1 MRSRIVLVSLVLLA
15 AAGSRPARA
24 GEIVD
29 RIVAII
35 DRDVI
40 TLSEAQQARGLVEVR
55 TGQPS
60 SLAEVVE
67 RLIEDRLVER
77 EVERFV
83 GEPVPIELVD
93 DAMSQVR
100 VSFPDEADYRK
111 MLARDG
117 LTEEEVR
124 EQLRRQLAITSYLE
138 RRFRALSYVTAEE
151 IERYYEEDPELS
163 SPLAPGLSAVSD
175 RIRLILEE
183 RKFTA
188 RVELWIA
195 SLKSRSRIQRYVW

>member
-15 AAGSRPARA
+15 AAGPRPARA

-35 DRDVI
+35 DREVI
-40 TLSEAQQARGLVEVR
+40 TLSEAEQARGLVEVR
-55 TGQPS
+55 TGQPT
-60 SLAEVVE
+60 SLADVVE

-77 EVERFV
+77 EAERLV
-83 GEPVPIELVD
+83 GKPVPIELVD
-93 DAMSQVR
+93 DALSQVR
-100 VSFPDEADYRK
+100 VSFSAEADYRN

-163 SPLAPGLSAVSD
+163 SPLAPELSAVSD
-175 RIRLILEE
+175 QVRLILEE

-188 RVELWIA
+188 RVELWIG

>member
-1 MRSRIVLVSLVLLA
+1 MRFRIALVLVVSLG

-35 DRDVI
+35 DREVI
-40 TLSEAQQARGLVEVR
+40 TLSEAQQARGLVEFR
-55 TGQPS
+55 TGKRR
-60 SLAEVVE
+60 SLTDIVE

-77 EVERFV
+77 EVKQFV

-93 DAMSQVR
+93 EALSQVR
-100 VSFPDEADYRK
+100 ARFSDEVDYRK
-111 MLARDG
+111 ILARDG
-117 LTEEEVR
+117 LTGDEVR
-124 EQLRRQLAITSYLE
+124 EQLRRQLAITRYLE

-163 SPLAPGLSAVSD
+163 SPLAPDLSAVSD
-175 RIRLILEE
+175 RVRLILEE
-183 RKFTA
+183 RKFTT

>member
-1 MRSRIVLVSLVLLA
+1 MRFRIALVLVVSLG

-35 DRDVI
+35 DREVI
-40 TLSEAQQARGLVEVR
+40 TLSEAQQARGLVEFR
-55 TGQPS
+55 TGKRR
-60 SLAEVVE
+60 SLTDIVE

-77 EVERFV
+77 EVKQFV

-93 DAMSQVR
+93 EALSQVR
-100 VSFPDEADYRK
+100 ARFSDEVDYRK
-111 MLARDG
+111 ILARDG
-117 LTEEEVR
+117 LTGDEVR
-124 EQLRRQLAITSYLE
+124 EQLRRQLAITRYLE

-163 SPLAPGLSAVSD
+163 SPLAPDLSVVSD
-175 RIRLILEE
+175 RVRLILEE
-183 RKFTA
+183 RKFTT